1 MKIEDRFWEFHEA
14 NPKVYELF
22 DRFTKQV
29 IRRGHKNFSS
39 DAILHRI
46 RWETNVATNGDK
58 FKINDHFSAY
68 YARLWLENNPDH
80 DGFFRTR
87 ELREAA

>member
-1 MKIEDRFWEFHEA
+1 MSIEERFWAFHES
-14 NPKVYELF
+14 NPKVYQLF

-29 IRRGHKNFSS
+29 ISRGHTRFSS

-46 RWETNVATNGDK
+46 RWETNVETHGDK
-58 FKINDHFSAY
+58 FKINDHYSAY
-68 YARLWLENNPDH
+68 YARMWMDLNPDH
-80 DGFFRTR
+80 DGFFATR